1 MSERVGHP
9 VVPQTADTFVPVA
22 PDAVRMC
29 SGPCGETK
37 PCSSFPTVS
46 TQPGARYGECRACRD
61 DRLRGRVSAAAL
73 LGDESTPAKGFPAG
87 GQRATLRAQRTT
99 VADSVQAVMEERS
112 GKAVTTTQVYEEVFD
127 RLEFVPTEADVRNS
141 LRHLVN
147 ADERCV
153 KLGRD
158 AFAWVLPGEE
168 TPPPPAPPHVVEMIE
183 RRWRGLTLD
192 EIGAEFGV
200 TRERVRQLLKKH
212 RGPSADEIRD
222 LRAAEAR
229 SAQRARAEAASGTIR
244 GTLDGRGPMT
254 VAEMADATGL
264 DASEVSKNWPEDLA
278 HLRLWG
284 AGQGESRWTDGDI
297 CEALREA
304 AVYEF
309 PLTTT
314 AYSELL
320 QVGQINGPSV
330 PRIGQRF
337 GSWTAACAAAGVV
350 AGDPWN
356 REYESKWSDEDL
368 LQIARAYLIDPN
380 AASSAHRF
388 DEWKREN
395 APDGPS
401 AQTLR
406 NRFGSWTEVKRR
418 ALAQG
423 GPTA

>member
-1 MSERVGHP
+1 MPERTGDG
-9 VVPQTADTFVPVA
+9 VVRRTADTFIPVA

-29 SGPCGETK
+29 SGPCGAIKICT
-37 PCSSFPTVS
+37 SFPTVS
-46 TQPGARYGECRACRD
+46 GQPGTRYGECRPCRD
-61 DRLRGRVSAAAL
+61 DRLRANEPAEVARGADSA
-73 LGDESTPAKGFPAG
+73 GAKGFPAG
-87 GQRATLRAQRTT
+87 GRRAKLRAQR
-99 VADSVQAVMEERS
+99 VAVAESVAAVMVDHS
-112 GKAVTTTQVYEEVFD
+112 GQAISISQVYEEVFD
-127 RLEFVPTEADVRNS
+127 KIEFVPSEADVRAS
-141 LRHLVN
+141 LRELMK

-153 KLGRD
+153 KLGRETY
-158 AFAWVLPGEE
+158 AWVPPGEA

-212 RGPSADEIRD
+212 GGPSAKEIRD
-222 LRAAEAR
+222 VRAAEAR
-229 SAQRARAEAASGTIR
+229 SAERAREEAVSRTLRDA
-244 GTLDGRGPMT
+244 LDGRGPMT
-254 VAEMADATGL
+254 VDEMVTVTGFE
-264 DASEVSKNWPEDLA
+264 ASDVSKYWPTDLA

-284 AGQGESRWTDGDI
+284 TGQGESRWTDEDI
-297 CEALREA
+297 CEALRKA
-304 AVYEF
+304 AIYEF

-320 QVGQINGPSV
+320 QVGQISGPSV

-337 GSWTAACAAAGVV
+337 GSWTVACEAAGVV

-356 REYESKWSDEDL
+356 REYESRWSDEDL
-368 LQIARAYLIDPN
+368 LQIARAYLLDPSAPN
-380 AASSAHRF
+380 SAHRF
-388 DEWKREN
+388 DEWKRAN

-418 ALAQG
+418 ALAQE
-423 GPTA
+423 GPIT